1 LFQSTTI
8 RRFRWHDLIEWTEL
22 FNDVC
27 GNTGTASAFDVELA
41 QQFLSQPACRPEENC
56 FLAESNGSMVG
67 FTLISPE
74 LRIGRSVASGGVV
87 ESHRR
92 GGIGRMLLEA
102 AVSRAEELGTS
113 VLHVQTSSDSDAA
126 RHLLES
132 SGFRL
137 VRIYSLMRWEG
148 EEVPQPDPPPGFRL
162 RAFRRN
168 RDEEAITQ
176 LQNASFAASWGF
188 CPNTVDE
195 IEARLRLK
203 TCDPDGVIFATHGDR
218 MAGYNWTF
226 KAIGPGSSIGWIGMT
241 GVHPEYRG
249 YGLGKVVALAG
260 MEFLTAQGVRLIE
273 LEVDE
278 QNDAAKDIY
287 LSIGFV
293 TAQERPWYER
303 SIGI

>member
-1 LFQSTTI
+1 MLQGTII

-22 FNDVC
+22 FNEVC
-27 GNTGTASAFDVELA
+27 GNTGTAGAFDIELA
-41 QQFLSQPACRPEENC
+41 QQFLSQPTCKPEANC
-56 FLAESNGSMVG
+56 FLAESHGSMVG
-67 FTLISPE
+67 FTLIAPE
-74 LRIGRSVASGGVV
+74 LPIGRSVASGGVV
-87 ESHRR
+87 ESHRN

-102 AVSRAEELGTS
+102 AVRRSEELGTS
-113 VLHVQTSSDSDAA
+113 VLHVQASSNSDAA

-137 VRIYSLMRWEG
+137 VRTYSLMRWEG
-148 EEVPQPDPPPGFRL
+148 EDVSKPDPPPGFRL
-162 RAFRRN
+162 RAFRGN
-168 RDEEAITQ
+168 RDEEALTR
-176 LQNASFAASWGF
+176 LQNASFAANWGF
-188 CPNTVDE
+188 CPNTIDE
-195 IEARLRLK
+195 TEARLRLK
-203 TCDPDGVIFATHGDR
+203 TCDPNGVIFATHGDR

-226 KAIGPGSSIGWIGMT
+226 KAVGPGSSIGWIGMT

-260 MEFLTAQGVRLIE
+260 MEFLTARGVRLIE

-278 QNDAAKDIY
+278 QNDAAKNIY

-303 SIGI
+303 AFGV